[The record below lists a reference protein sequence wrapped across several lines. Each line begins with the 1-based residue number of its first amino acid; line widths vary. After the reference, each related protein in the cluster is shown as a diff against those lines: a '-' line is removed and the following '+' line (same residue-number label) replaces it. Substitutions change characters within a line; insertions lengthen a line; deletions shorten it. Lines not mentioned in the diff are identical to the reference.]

1 MVARMGEEKK
11 PRWEQ
16 RFRETAELLPGV
28 ICEINADFR
37 ITYANRLAFESF
49 GYDEQALERGVYV
62 VDLIHPDDL
71 ERGKVNFIG
80 VLEGRPAGPQ
90 EYRMVYRDGR
100 VVEYQVNSSP
110 MYDGDRIVG
119 VRTCLFDITDRK
131 RAERALRASEERFRQ
146 AFSQSPSGVVIY
158 DRNGRPVDANP
169 AFRQMFHLGAD
180 APAHEIPA
188 LYDLL
193 GDDESLEQGLAAG
206 KTERRDA
213 TFAPPGGGDRSQLRY
228 FEWTVTPI
236 RAEEP
241 AQVMLLAQVQDVTE
255 RRLAEE
261 AKLREAQE
269 AAESARRLV
278 ENLRKEVR
286 QTFTFRNMVSRS
298 PQMRKI
304 FDLLPEVAET
314 TATVLVTGESGT
326 GKELIARAIHE
337 LGSRKDKPFV
347 AINCSALP
355 DNLLESELFGYKAGA
370 FTDAKKDKP
379 GKFAI
384 AEGGAIFLDE
394 AGDIS
399 PAMQVKL
406 LRVLQERTYEPL
418 GGTASVKADVRVIA
432 ATNRDL
438 PAMVKA
444 GGFREDLYYRLNILE
459 IKLPPLRERR
469 TDIPLLVD
477 HFIGI
482 FNQRYD
488 RSVAGISREALDA
501 LLTHDFPGNVRE
513 LENIVERAFIF
524 CKEGEIQLSQLPDQL
539 AAADCADAARALTC
553 FGSFEELE
561 AHYLRAVLEET
572 GGNKLEAA
580 RKLGIHK
587 STLFRKLK
595 KLGIADA

>member
-1 MVARMGEEKK
+1 MGVDKK
-11 PRWEQ
+11 IHWEQ

-28 ICEINADFR
+28 ICEIDGTFK

-49 GYDEQALERGVYV
+49 GYDEK
-62 VDLIHPDDL
+62 DL
-71 ERGKVNFIG
+71 ERGIYVNKLMHPDDVDRGSENFTR
-80 VLEGRPAGPQ
+80 VLNGERVGPQ
-90 EYRMVYRDGR
+90 EYRMVRRRGE
-100 VVEYQVNSSP
+100 VVEYQINSSP
-110 MYDGDRIVG
+110 MLDGERIVG
-119 VRTCLFDITDRK
+119 VRTCLFDISDRK
-131 RAERALRASEERFRQ
+131 RAERALRASEERFRK
-146 AFSQSPSGVVIY
+146 AFNQSPSGVVLY
-158 DRNGRPVDANP
+158 DTNGRPVDANP
-169 AFRQMFHLGAD
+169 AFREMFGIDTKA
-180 APAHEIPA
+180 AAESIPA

-193 GDDESLEQGLAAG
+193 GEDEELERGLNEGTTQRRESTVKPRGAADG
-206 KTERRDA
+206 DPER
-213 TFAPPGGGDRSQLRY
+213 LL
-228 FEWTVTPI
+228 EWTITPI
-236 RAEEP
+236 RSEEP
-241 AQVMLLAQVQDVTE
+241 PHTMLLAQVQDVTE
-255 RRLAEE
+255 RRLAEQ
-261 AKLREAQE
+261 AKLHEAQE
-269 AAESARRLV
+269 AAESAKRLV
-278 ENLRKEVR
+278 ESLRKEVR

-298 PQMRKI
+298 PQMRRI

-314 TATVLVTGESGT
+314 SATVLVTGESGT
-326 GKELIARAIHE
+326 GKELIARAVHE
-337 LGSRKDKPFV
+337 LGPRKGKPFV

-384 AEGGAIFLDE
+384 AEGGVIFLDE
-394 AGDIS
+394 VGDIS

-438 PAMVKA
+438 PAMVKD
-444 GGFREDLYYRLNILE
+444 GSFREDLYYRLNILE
-459 IKLPPLRERR
+459 IKLPPLRDRR
-469 TDIPLLVD
+469 TDIPLLID
-477 HFIGI
+477 HFIGA
-482 FNQRYD
+482 FNQRYE
-488 RSVAGISREALDA
+488 RSVTGIAREALDA

-513 LENIVERAFIF
+513 LENVVERAFIF

-539 AAADCADAARALTC
+539 ADAACPDARALSC
-553 FGSFEELE
+553 FSSFDELE
-561 AHYLRAVLEET
+561 AQYIRAVLEET